1 MNQQDEAV
9 LTIYE
14 RSKPGRR
21 AAVLPDAEVPETP
34 LEELIPA
41 NLLREEPPSLPEVSE
56 PEIVRHYN
64 RLSRRNFDLDTG
76 FYPLGSC
83 TMKHNPRLNERV
95 AALPGH
101 ARLHPAQDPE
111 RAQGALELMWLLQQ
125 SLGEICGLPHVSLQ
139 PSAGSHGELA
149 GLLLTRAFHADRGE
163 ERTKVLAPDT
173 SHGTNPA
180 SVTMA
185 GYEAVKVGT
194 NEDGGVD
201 IDDLKA
207 KVSDDVACL
216 MLTNPNT
223 LGVFDENIAEI
234 AGLIHEAGGTLYYD
248 GANLNAVMG
257 HSRPGDMGFDIV
269 HVNLH
274 KSFSQPH
281 GGGGPGA
288 GPIAVSDRIEPFLPR
303 PQVVRREGDNGSGPH
318 FDLDLDRPKSI
329 GRLRGFQGNFGVFV
343 RSYAYILSLGAD
355 GLAEAS
361 ETAVL
366 NANYLKARLAEGRA
380 GKHLPVAFE
389 RHCMHEFVLSGRP
402 MKRELGV
409 ATLDLAKRLLDF
421 GFHPPTVYFPL
432 LVEEALMVEPTETE
446 TKESL
451 DGFAEAIERI
461 LAEAE
466 GDPDVARQA
475 PYTTPGPPPRRGQ
488 GDPQARRPPAALSV
502 KVELLNVG
510 WMTAPAGVWRQ
521 GEEDPGRPARVP
533 VSAYLIETDSERIL
547 VDTGLNPGAVADRVG
562 HYSESIAIFEL
573 EQEESIAD
581 QVDLGSLS
589 RVVLTHLHFDHAGG
603 LELVP
608 ESVPIVIQRAE
619 WEAGHDDAGVELNF
633 FQPRDYAG
641 QDREVILV
649 DGDHDLLGDGSI
661 ELLST
666 PGHSTGHQSVRVGEL
681 VIGADVAHYA
691 DVLDDP
697 RFPAFAA
704 DFDAQRRS
712 AERLRGL
719 RDAGLRVL
727 PGHDPEVMLPGTL
740 L

>member
-1 MNQQDEAV
+1 MAMTETPMQRERAR
-9 LTIYE
+9 TIFE
-14 RSKPGRR
+14 KSVPGRR
-21 AAVLPDAEVPETP
+21 AGVLPAAGVPEPP

-41 NLLREEPPSLPEVSE
+41 TLLRAEPPRLPEVSE

-64 RLSRRNFDLDTG
+64 RLSRRNFDLDSG

-101 ARLHPAQDPE
+101 ARLHPAQDPR
-111 RAQGALELMWLLQQ
+111 RAQGALELMWLLQE
-125 SLGEICGLPHVSLQ
+125 SLAEICGLPHVSLQ

-163 ERTKVLAPDT
+163 ARTKVLAPDT

-185 GYEAVKVGT
+185 GYESVKVAT
-194 NEDGGVD
+194 NERGGVD
-201 IDDLKA
+201 MDDLRA
-207 KVSDDVACL
+207 KVSDEVACL

-223 LGVFDENIAEI
+223 LGLFDENIAEM
-234 AGLIHEAGGTLYYD
+234 AALIHEVGGTLYYD

-257 HSRPGDMGFDIV
+257 QTRPGDMGFDIV

-288 GPIAVSDRIEPFLPR
+288 GPIAVSERIAPFLPR
-303 PQVVRREGDNGSGPH
+303 PQVVKRTGDNGSAP
-318 FDLDLDRPKSI
+318 FYDLDLERPKSI

-366 NANYLKARLAEGRA
+366 NANYLVARLQSGRA
-380 GKHLPVAFE
+380 RKYLPVAFD
-389 RHCMHEFVLSGRP
+389 RHCMHEFVLSGKP

-446 TKESL
+446 AKETL
-451 DGFAEAIERI
+451 DAFADAVEEI

-466 GDPDVARQA
+466 RDPELARQA
-475 PYTTPGPPPRRGQ
+475 PYTTPVRRL
-488 GDPQARRPPAALSV
+488 DEVKATRKPVVRQAL
-502 KVELLNVG
+502 
-510 WMTAPAGVWRQ
+510 
-521 GEEDPGRPARVP
+521 
-533 VSAYLIETDSERIL
+533 
-547 VDTGLNPGAVADRVG
+547 
-562 HYSESIAIFEL
+562 
-573 EQEESIAD
+573 
-581 QVDLGSLS
+581 
-589 RVVLTHLHFDHAGG
+589 
-603 LELVP
+603 
-608 ESVPIVIQRAE
+608 
-619 WEAGHDDAGVELNF
+619 
-633 FQPRDYAG
+633 
-641 QDREVILV
+641 
-649 DGDHDLLGDGSI
+649 
-661 ELLST
+661 
-666 PGHSTGHQSVRVGEL
+666 
-681 VIGADVAHYA
+681 
-691 DVLDDP
+691 
-697 RFPAFAA
+697 
-704 DFDAQRRS
+704 
-712 AERLRGL
+712 
-719 RDAGLRVL
+719 
-727 PGHDPEVMLPGTL
+727 
-740 L
+740 

>member
-1 MNQQDEAV
+1 MPASETPMQRERA
-9 LTIYE
+9 LTIFE
-14 RSKPGRR
+14 KSKPGRR
-21 AAVLPDAEVPETP
+21 AAALPEAGVPERP

-41 NLLREEPPSLPEVSE
+41 RLLRAAPPRLPEVAE

-83 TMKHNPRLNERV
+83 TMKHNPRVNERV

-101 ARLHPAQDPE
+101 ARLHPAQDP
-111 RAQGALELMWLLQQ
+111 RCAQGALELMWLLQR
-125 SLGEICGLPHVSLQ
+125 SLAEICGLPHVSLQ

-163 ERTKVLAPDT
+163 QRSTVLIPDT
-173 SHGTNPA
+173 AHGTNPA

-185 GYEAVKVGT
+185 GFEVVKVAT
-194 NEDGGVD
+194 NEWGGVEM
-201 IDDLKA
+201 DDLRA

-223 LGVFDENIAEI
+223 LGLFDESIAEI
-234 AGLIHEAGGTLYYD
+234 AALIHAAGGTLYYD

-288 GPIAVSDRIEPFLPR
+288 GPIAVSERIEPFLPR
-303 PQVVRREGDNGSGPH
+303 PQVVRHEGGNGNGPL
-318 FDLDLDRPKSI
+318 FDLDYERPKSI

-366 NANYLKARLAEGRA
+366 NANYLKARLAQGRA
-380 GKHLPVAFE
+380 GKYLPIAFD

-402 MKRELGV
+402 MKRELGL

-432 LVEEALMVEPTETE
+432 LVEEALMIEPTETE

-451 DGFAEAIERI
+451 DSFAEAIEQI
-461 LAEAE
+461 LTEAE
-466 GDPDVARQA
+466 RDPSIAKNA
-475 PYTTPGPPPRRGQ
+475 PYTTPVRRL
-488 GDPQARRPPAALSV
+488 DEVKATRRPV
-502 KVELLNVG
+502 I
-510 WMTAPAGVWRQ
+510 RQ
-521 GEEDPGRPARVP
+521 P
-533 VSAYLIETDSERIL
+533 
-547 VDTGLNPGAVADRVG
+547 
-562 HYSESIAIFEL
+562 
-573 EQEESIAD
+573 
-581 QVDLGSLS
+581 
-589 RVVLTHLHFDHAGG
+589 
-603 LELVP
+603 
-608 ESVPIVIQRAE
+608 
-619 WEAGHDDAGVELNF
+619 
-633 FQPRDYAG
+633 
-641 QDREVILV
+641 
-649 DGDHDLLGDGSI
+649 
-661 ELLST
+661 
-666 PGHSTGHQSVRVGEL
+666 
-681 VIGADVAHYA
+681 
-691 DVLDDP
+691 LD
-697 RFPAFAA
+697 
-704 DFDAQRRS
+704 
-712 AERLRGL
+712 
-719 RDAGLRVL
+719 
-727 PGHDPEVMLPGTL
+727 
-740 L
+740 